1 MGVGTNRNGH
11 RSVTTTTVPN
21 QYSLSSQ
28 QQQQQSPMEEGTSQ
42 THIYAI
48 RWPMKTK
55 ITIQPEEKAPIR
67 EESYPTA
74 STRFPSPDKNG
85 NDDDGNWSHHT
96 SIEVEDITTEPQFGR
111 THNHDDDSCAC
122 YSSSGSDDEE
132 EEDSDGSCDCS
143 DCSDDE
149 DEDDSSQTTNEEEN
163 DTLTQLQND
172 PLMMHLLQ
180 QNTLVMK
187 EMALQQQQQQQ
198 QNRRNTMNQHN
209 GVTTAATTLQSHPV
223 TKKSS
228 KSTVGAVT
236 PPPTSKPAVTFSI
249 FQRWM
254 VQNRHPA
261 TTNQDRIASSPTR
274 VSSSAPF
281 CNNNTTP
288 TAATV
293 VPVSTAAAS
302 TEPSIDHQQR
312 APQVV
317 TRKNGCGRPGNNS
330 NNPST
335 ILPVSSRIVAFVDDA
350 TTVVSTRNVPSTTT
364 PTALSAITAAATPAN
379 TSPTSSTDHL
389 FHPTTMALPPKR
401 KGTIFFYY
409 VSVFE

>member
-1 MGVGTNRNGH
+1 
-11 RSVTTTTVPN
+11 
-21 QYSLSSQ
+21 
-28 QQQQQSPMEEGTSQ
+28 
-42 THIYAI
+42 
-48 RWPMKTK
+48 
-55 ITIQPEEKAPIR
+55 
-67 EESYPTA
+67 
-74 STRFPSPDKNG
+74 
-85 NDDDGNWSHHT
+85 
-96 SIEVEDITTEPQFGR
+96 
-111 THNHDDDSCAC
+111 
-122 YSSSGSDDEE
+122 
-132 EEDSDGSCDCS
+132 
-143 DCSDDE
+143 
-149 DEDDSSQTTNEEEN
+149 
-163 DTLTQLQND
+163 
-172 PLMMHLLQ
+172 
-180 QNTLVMK
+180 
-187 EMALQQQQQQQ
+187 
-198 QNRRNTMNQHN
+198 MNQHN
-209 GVTTAATTLQSHPV
+209 GVTTAANTLQSHPV

-228 KSTVGAVT
+228 KSTVVAVT

-312 APQVV
+312 APQVL
-317 TRKNGCGRPGNNS
+317 TRKNGCGRPGNN
-330 NNPST
+330 NNPTT

-401 KGTIFFYY
+401 KGTIFFYIM
-409 VSVFE
+409 SVFLYDSFQSSFY